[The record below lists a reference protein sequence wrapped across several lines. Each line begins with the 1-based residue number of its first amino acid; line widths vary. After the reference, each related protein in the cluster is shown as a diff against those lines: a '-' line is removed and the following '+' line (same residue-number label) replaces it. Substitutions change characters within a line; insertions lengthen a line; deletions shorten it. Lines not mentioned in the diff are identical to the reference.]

1 MAYTTVEQVAEIS
14 FEEFARQIGGKPIAI
29 VYPRHRGRS
38 ALVAMF
44 LQHYGPNVLYY
55 SLGARET
62 TLEAWLGRLA
72 DAPAFPGTFGEQLR
86 AALRARA
93 KPEELA
99 AALGADLAGV
109 TNGATMLLLDA
120 FDHLNPSKAIDRFF
134 RALPDEL
141 PKDMQIVINSRLL
154 RVQPWN
160 DLVLAGQVVVVG
172 ADNAVGGSIYG
183 DAEKRSQ
190 LEVFALSGGHV
201 YADGRPVTSWDGSLP
216 RHLFYFFVDHLM
228 VTRDE
233 IFEVFWPKMSV
244 KEATNVFH
252 VTKRK
257 ISERLSFELTNY
269 ASGFYIPSPRV
280 QVHYDVRVFETAVH
294 DAIENEDSAPANWA
308 LAVQTYRSHFLP
320 AINTPWVQARRDEL
334 QNKYAQALIGLGR
347 YYRREGQLDMAQGYL
362 LRALREKP
370 DWEDV
375 HRDVMAIYAAQGRRA
390 DAAAQYR
397 QLERTLRSMFGIQ
410 PSRETRALY
419 DEISST

>member
-1 MAYTTVEQVAEIS
+1 MAYTTVEQVAGIS
-14 FEEFARQIGGKPIAI
+14 FEEFAQQISGKPIAI
-29 VYPRHRGRS
+29 VYSRHRGRS

-44 LQHYGPNVLYY
+44 LQHFGPNVLYY
-55 SLGARET
+55 SLGARES
-62 TLEAWLGRLA
+62 TLEAWLARMA
-72 DAPAFPGTFGEQLR
+72 DAPAFPDTFGERLR
-86 AALRARA
+86 AALKSRA

-109 TNGATMLLLDA
+109 TRGATMLLLDA
-120 FDHLNPSKAIDRFF
+120 FDHLNPSKAVDRFF

-141 PKDMQIVINSRLL
+141 PEGLHIAINSRLL

-160 DLVLAGQVVVVG
+160 DLVLAGQVAVVG
-172 ADNAVGGSIYG
+172 ADNAVDGSIYG
-183 DAEKRSQ
+183 DAEKRNQ

-201 YADGRPVTSWDGSLP
+201 YADGRPVVSWDGSLP
-216 RHLFYFFVDHLM
+216 RHLFYFFVDHPM
-228 VTRDE
+228 VTRDQ

-269 ASGFYIPSPRV
+269 ASGFYVPSPKV
-280 QVHYDVRVFETAVH
+280 QVHYDVRVFEAAVH
-294 DAIENEDSAPANWA
+294 DAIESEESAPANWA

-347 YYRREGQLDMAQGYL
+347 YYRREGQLGMAQGYL

-375 HRDVMAIYAAQGRRA
+375 HRDVMAVYAEQGRRA
-390 DAAAQYR
+390 DAVAQYR
-397 QLERTLRSMFGIQ
+397 QLERTLRDMFGIQ

-419 DEISST
+419 DEIASA

>member
-14 FEEFARQIGGKPIAI
+14 FEEFAQQIGDKPIAI
-29 VYPRHRGRS
+29 IYPRHRSRS

-44 LQHYGPNVLYY
+44 LQHFGPNVLYY
-55 SLGARET
+55 SLGVREA
-62 TLEAWLGRLA
+62 TLEAWLGRMV
-72 DAPAFPGTFGEQLR
+72 DAPAFPETFGERVR
-86 AALRARA
+86 AALKARA

-99 AALGADLAGV
+99 AALGADLASV
-109 TNGATMLLLDA
+109 TNGATMLLLDT
-120 FDHLNPSKAIDRFF
+120 FDHLTPSKTIDRFF

-141 PKDMQIVINSRLL
+141 PKGMQIVINSRLL

-160 DLVLAGQVVVVG
+160 DLVLAGQAAVVG
-172 ADNAVGGSIYG
+172 ADNAIDGSIYG

-190 LEVFALSGGHV
+190 LEVLALSGGHV

-216 RHLFYFFVDHLM
+216 RHLFYFFVDHPM
-228 VTRDE
+228 ITRDE

-257 ISERLSFELTNY
+257 ISERLGFELTNY

-280 QVHYDVRVFETAVH
+280 QVHYDVRIFEAAVH
-294 DAIENEDSAPANWA
+294 DAIEIEESAPANWA

-347 YYRREGQLDMAQGYL
+347 YYRREGQPNMAQGYL

-375 HRDVMAIYAAQGRRA
+375 HRDVMAVYAEQGRRA
-390 DAAAQYR
+390 DAVAQYR

-419 DEISST
+419 DRISSA